1 MEKSYH
7 HGNLKEELIKKG
19 IELIN
24 EVGEEKLSLR
34 KLAIICGVSNSAPYT
49 HFKSKDELLKEMS
62 FYIFNLL
69 KLELENT
76 RKKYK
81 NKENLLEM
89 LGKTY
94 VIFFLKN
101 PKYYYFLSSRKDIE
115 IDLSL
120 KIDNNNMTA
129 LDILKEEVINK
140 FSKLGMSNENMENKP
155 NIKMVRIDE
164 RLIHGQGQLWIK
176 SLGVNLAICA
186 NDAVSTDE
194 LQQTLMTTVLPKE
207 VNVRFWTIQRTAE
220 IIWKAA
226 PHQTIFVVVSSPADA
241 LRLCEL
247 GFPMENVNVGNIHA
261 APGKDKVSQFIYLG
275 EEDKQAL
282 RTMKEKFNV
291 QFNTKTS
298 PVTNDGAQTLE
309 KLLEM
314 IS

>member
-24 EVGEEKLSLR
+24 EVGENKLSLR

-49 HFKSKDELLKEMS
+49 HFKSKDELLKGMS
-62 FYIFNLL
+62 LYILNLL

-94 VIFFLKN
+94 VILFLKN

-120 KIDNNNMTA
+120 KIDNNMTA

-140 FSKLGMSNENMENKP
+140 FSKFSISDEDIQNKILAMWSLVAGLVAIINMTSKNYIEN
-155 NIKMVRIDE
+155 
-164 RLIHGQGQLWIK
+164 W
-176 SLGVNLAICA
+176 
-186 NDAVSTDE
+186 
-194 LQQTLMTTVLPKE
+194 
-207 VNVRFWTIQRTAE
+207 
-220 IIWKAA
+220 
-226 PHQTIFVVVSSPADA
+226 
-241 LRLCEL
+241 
-247 GFPMENVNVGNIHA
+247 
-261 APGKDKVSQFIYLG
+261 
-275 EEDKQAL
+275 EDKI
-282 RTMKEKFNV
+282 EKIIKASFITYYEDN
-291 QFNTKTS
+291 
-298 PVTNDGAQTLE
+298 
-309 KLLEM
+309 
-314 IS
+314 

>member
-1 MEKSYH
+1 MKKSYH

-81 NKENLLEM
+81 NKENLLVM

-140 FSKLGMSNENMENKP
+140 FSKLGMSNENMENKILAMWSLVAGLVSII
-155 NIKMVRIDE
+155 NMSS
-164 RLIHGQGQLWIK
+164 K
-176 SLGVNLAICA
+176 SYFENWEDKI
-186 NDAVSTDE
+186 E
-194 LQQTLMTTVLPKE
+194 
-207 VNVRFWTIQRTAE
+207 E
-220 IIWKAA
+220 IIKA
-226 PHQTIFVVVSSPADA
+226 S
-241 LRLCEL
+241 
-247 GFPMENVNVGNIHA
+247 
-261 APGKDKVSQFIYLG
+261 FITYY
-275 EEDKQAL
+275 ED
-282 RTMKEKFNV
+282 N
-291 QFNTKTS
+291 
-298 PVTNDGAQTLE
+298 
-309 KLLEM
+309 
-314 IS
+314 

>member
-24 EVGEEKLSLR
+24 EVGENKLSLR

-76 RKKYK
+76 RKKYN
-81 NKENLLEM
+81 NKENLLVM

-120 KIDNNNMTA
+120 KIDNNILFN
-129 LDILKEEVINK
+129 LDVFCYFN
-140 FSKLGMSNENMENKP
+140 
-155 NIKMVRIDE
+155 
-164 RLIHGQGQLWIK
+164 
-176 SLGVNLAICA
+176 NLD
-186 NDAVSTDE
+186 N
-194 LQQTLMTTVLPKE
+194 
-207 VNVRFWTIQRTAE
+207 
-220 IIWKAA
+220 
-226 PHQTIFVVVSSPADA
+226 VVV
-241 LRLCEL
+241 RLNIIK
-247 GFPMENVNVGNIHA
+247 ENNN
-261 APGKDKVSQFIYLG
+261 
-275 EEDKQAL
+275 
-282 RTMKEKFNV
+282 
-291 QFNTKTS
+291 FNTKEIIS
-298 PVTNDGAQTLE
+298 N
-309 KLLEM
+309 KYYICKSM
-314 IS
+314 IFIDFVRNLGKEYILNE